1 MAHPRIKNLFLC
13 IGAQKAG
20 TTWLGRM
27 LERHPDVFF
36 TPVKEIHYFDH
47 AAGLTAHLSNGKRRS
62 RRRKYYQRLCTQWHR
77 WNTLYAQRAWYRD
90 YMQDPIDDAW
100 YVRLFTRRPEKMMA
114 GEATPEYALLGKPGF
129 AHIKRMAPGVRL
141 IYIMR
146 NPVTRAWSQI
156 LHYCRSNGLDATA
169 LSSKELIGI
178 TSQERFEALADYCST
193 LEHIGSVFPQDQIW
207 VGFYEDIHADRL
219 AALEQICGFIGVDFA
234 PGMFAGLERRYN
246 ISQAAAMPSEVRETL
261 GIKYHG
267 LACRILEHVGRVP
280 ESWHEEF
287 ALPPRKQKTVNSDQ

>member
-1 MAHPRIKNLFLC
+1 MEHTGIKNLFLC

-47 AAGLTAHLSNGKRRS
+47 AAELTAHLSDARRHS

-77 WNTLYAQRAWYRD
+77 WGALYAQLAWYRD
-90 YMQDPIDDAW
+90 YMQDPVDDAW
-100 YVRLFTRRPEKMMA
+100 YARLFTRRQGKKMA
-114 GEATPEYALLGKPGF
+114 GEATPEYALLGQQGF
-129 AHIKRMAPGVRL
+129 AHIKRMAPDVRL
-141 IYIMR
+141 LYIMR

-178 TSQERFEALADYCST
+178 TSRERFEALADYCRT
-193 LEHIGSVFPQDQIW
+193 LEDAGKIFPQDQIW
-207 VGFYEDIHADRL
+207 LGFYEDIHEDRL
-219 AALEQICGFIGVDFA
+219 AALEQICAFIGVGFT
-234 PGMFAGLERRYN
+234 PGMFAGLEQRYN
-246 ISQAAAMPSEVRETL
+246 ISQPAVMPPEVRETL
-261 GIKYHG
+261 GDKYHD
-267 LACRILEHVGRVP
+267 LASRVLEHVGRVP

-287 ALPPRKQKTVNSDQ
+287 ALPVKKAKTVNSDQ